1 MGTRCLGAFWLA
13 GVVSVLLA
21 APALAQ
27 RAAVDSAQTL
37 MRAAIQAYQEEAYPV
52 FLEKT
57 RAAESL
63 RPGHPGLTYNLA
75 AAYARNGQSEQALA
89 MLQRYADMGLVA
101 RPEEDS
107 DFEPIRN
114 DPRFSDILRQ
124 IAHSA
129 EPVGEAEEAF
139 RLADPAFIPEGIAYD
154 APRDAFYVGSVHT
167 RRIVRV
173 DAQGVQV
180 FADSTDGLWSVLGIA
195 VDAERRHLWACSAAL
210 EQTRHVSEAEKGKTA
225 LFLFDLDTG
234 TGLRTYALPAAETPQ
249 VLGDLVLSAG
259 GKVYVTDGRSGA
271 IYSADPG
278 RTTLQEVLTPG
289 RLVSPQ
295 GLVLLEDE
303 QRLLVA
309 DYSLGLVSV
318 DLATKVV
325 DVLEPPPHTTLLG
338 IDGLARYGNTLLA
351 IQNGVRPHRVLQIH
365 LNETH
370 DQLVSA
376 EVLTANLPAH
386 DEPTLGTVVGDMF
399 YYLGN
404 SQWGRFRRDGSLP
417 PAAELTAP
425 IILKVAL

>member
-37 MRAAIQAYQEEAYPV
+37 MREAIQAYQEEAYPV

-101 RPEEDS
+101 RPKEDS

-124 IAHSA
+124 IARNA
-129 EPVGEAEEAF
+129 EPVGEVTEAF

-154 APRDAFYVGSVHT
+154 APRDAFYIGSVHT

-173 DAQGVQV
+173 DAQGAQV

-195 VDAERRHLWACSAAL
+195 TDAERRHLWACAAAL
-210 EQTRHVSEAEKGKTA
+210 DQTRHVSEAELGKTA
-225 LFLFDLDTG
+225 LFLFNLDTG
-234 TGLRTYALPAAETPQ
+234 AVIRTYDVPSADTPQ
-249 VLGDLVLSAG
+249 VLGDLVLAPG
-259 GKVYVTDGRSGA
+259 GEVYVTDGRSGA
-271 IYSADPG
+271 IYRANPDHP
-278 RTTLQEVLTPG
+278 TLHEVLTPG
-289 RLVSPQ
+289 RLISPQ
-295 GLVLLEDE
+295 GLVLLDDE

-318 DLATKVV
+318 DLETQALHVM
-325 DVLEPPPHTTLLG
+325 EPPPHTTLLG
-338 IDGLARYGNTLLA
+338 IDGLARHGNTLLA
-351 IQNGVRPHRVLQIH
+351 IQNGVHPHRVLRIQ
-365 LNETH
+365 LGETR
-370 DQLVSA
+370 DQLVAA
-376 EVLTANLPAH
+376 EVLTANLPQH
-386 DEPTLGTVVGDMF
+386 DEPTLGTVVGDTF
-399 YYLGN
+399 YYIGN

-417 PAAELTAP
+417 PAAELTPP
-425 IILKVAL
+425 IILKAAL